1 MHQIVLYGDPQDRQI
16 STLLRTWLS
25 KRFTVQ
31 YFSSEEMQETGNGPV
46 LQILEY
52 APVRRICLPSAILL
66 AKHRAPIDELQQIS
80 SQTILIIDTSDCYKA
95 ALLEQRMPELSVCTC
110 GFGGKDTITFSSRNE
125 RQAVIALQR
134 PIRLRGGVICE
145 PFEVPCC
152 ISETA
157 SVPDDYVLLSSAMSL
172 ILCSALNATISK
184 NLGKI
189 CFS

>member
-16 STLLRTWLS
+16 STLLRKWLS
-25 KRFTVQ
+25 ERFAVQ
-31 YFSSEEMQETGNGPV
+31 YFSTEEIQEEGSGPI

-52 APVRRICLPSAILL
+52 APVHRISVPSAILL
-66 AKHRAPIDELQQIS
+66 AKRRAPIEELERIS
-80 SQTILIIDTSDCYKA
+80 SKTTLIIDANDCYKA
-95 ALLEQRMPELSVCTC
+95 ALLERRIPELSVCTC
-110 GFGGKDTITFSSRNE
+110 GFGGKDTITFSSRDE
-125 RQAVIALQR
+125 QQAVIALQR
-134 PIRLRGGVICE
+134 PIRLENGTICD

-152 ISETA
+152 ISELA
-157 SVPDDYVLLSSAMSL
+157 SAADDYVLLASAMSL